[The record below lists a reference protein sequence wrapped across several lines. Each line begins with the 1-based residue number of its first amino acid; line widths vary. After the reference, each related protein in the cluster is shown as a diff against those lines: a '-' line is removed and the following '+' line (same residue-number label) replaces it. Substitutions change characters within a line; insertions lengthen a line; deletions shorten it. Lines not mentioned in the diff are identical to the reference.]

1 MVSCS
6 SYIFVCGISYTI
18 AWAFC
23 IVRLNS
29 KGSAK
34 AYDWGWTRRIPTL
47 LFIYVYADNAA
58 TTRLSNKAFES
69 MLPYLQNEYGNA
81 SQLYSFA
88 RFPKKVLK
96 EARQVIAN
104 CIGAQPSEIFFTS
117 CGTESDNWVIN
128 GAVQQHLPIVTSSIE
143 HHAIL
148 RPCESAKR
156 CGCSV
161 SLLPVTKEGIV
172 LSSSVKEVVHSSCG
186 LLSVMYANNEIGTIQ
201 PIKELATIAHENGWL
216 MHTDAVQAIGHTR
229 INVRELGVDMLSASA
244 HKFNGPKGIGFLY
257 IKEGVNWPA
266 LIKGGTQENGLR
278 AGTENVAS
286 IVGMATALEENV
298 ISICENES
306 HLAHLE
312 EILISNLSRSGIA
325 FYRNGAENHIK
336 GNVSLSF
343 PNRSGESIMHR
354 LDLKGIC
361 VSTGSACDSKETQIS
376 HVLKAIGLEEMLAK
390 GTIRISLSKYNTEQ
404 DMITIVQVLVGILKE
419 ESVK

>member
-1 MVSCS
+1 M
-6 SYIFVCGISYTI
+6 
-18 AWAFC
+18 
-23 IVRLNS
+23 
-29 KGSAK
+29 KE
-34 AYDWGWTRRIPTL
+34 
-47 LFIYVYADNAA
+47 YVYADNAA

-88 RFPKKVLK
+88 RLPKKALK

-306 HLAHLE
+306 YLAHLE
-312 EILISNLSRSGIA
+312 EILISNLSRSGIV
-325 FYRNGAENHIK
+325 FYRNGAENHIR

-404 DMITIVQVLVGILKE
+404 DMIKIVQVLVGILKE

>member
-1 MVSCS
+1 M
-6 SYIFVCGISYTI
+6 
-18 AWAFC
+18 
-23 IVRLNS
+23 
-29 KGSAK
+29 KE
-34 AYDWGWTRRIPTL
+34 
-47 LFIYVYADNAA
+47 YVYADNAA
-58 TTRLSNKAFES
+58 TTRLSNKAFEC

-88 RFPKKVLK
+88 RSPKKALK
-96 EARQVIAN
+96 EARQVIAT
-104 CIGAQPSEIFFTS
+104 CIGAQPSEIYFTS

-390 GTIRISLSKYNTEQ
+390 GTIRISLSKYNTEH
-404 DMITIVQVLVGILKE
+404 DMMKIVQVLVGILKE

>member
-1 MVSCS
+1 M
-6 SYIFVCGISYTI
+6 
-18 AWAFC
+18 
-23 IVRLNS
+23 
-29 KGSAK
+29 KE
-34 AYDWGWTRRIPTL
+34 
-47 LFIYVYADNAA
+47 YVYADNAA
-58 TTRLSNKAFES
+58 TTRLSDKAFES

-88 RFPKKVLK
+88 RLPKKALK

-104 CIGAQPSEIFFTS
+104 CIGAQPDEIFFTS

-161 SLLPVTKEGIV
+161 SLLPVTKDGIV

-201 PIKELATIAHENGWL
+201 PIKELVTIAHENGWL
-216 MHTDAVQAIGHTR
+216 MHTDAVQAMGHTR

-257 IKEGVNWPA
+257 IKEGINWPA
-266 LIKGGTQENGLR
+266 LIKGGTQEYGLR

-298 ISICENES
+298 ASVCENEAY
-306 HLAHLE
+306 LTHLE
-312 EILISNLSRSGIA
+312 EMLISNLSDSGVL
-325 FYRNGAENHIK
+325 FYRNGAGNHIK
-336 GNVSLSF
+336 GNISLSF
-343 PNRSGESIMHR
+343 PNRSGEAIMHR
-354 LDLKGIC
+354 LDLMGIC
-361 VSTGSACDSKETQIS
+361 VSTGSACDSQDTQVS
-376 HVLKAIGLEEMLAK
+376 HVLKAIGLEETLAK
-390 GTIRISLSKYNTEQ
+390 GTIRISLGKYNTEQ
-404 DMITIVQVLVGILKE
+404 DVMKIVQVLIGIFKE
-419 ESVK
+419 RVR

>member
-1 MVSCS
+1 M
-6 SYIFVCGISYTI
+6 
-18 AWAFC
+18 
-23 IVRLNS
+23 
-29 KGSAK
+29 KE
-34 AYDWGWTRRIPTL
+34 
-47 LFIYVYADNAA
+47 YVYADNAA

-88 RFPKKVLK
+88 RLPKKALK

-172 LSSSVKEVVHSSCG
+172 LSSFVKEVVHSSCG

-390 GTIRISLSKYNTEQ
+390 GTIRISLSKYNTEH
-404 DMITIVQVLVGILKE
+404 DMMKIVQVLVGILKE
-419 ESVK
+419 ESVN

>member
-1 MVSCS
+1 M
-6 SYIFVCGISYTI
+6 
-18 AWAFC
+18 
-23 IVRLNS
+23 
-29 KGSAK
+29 KE
-34 AYDWGWTRRIPTL
+34 
-47 LFIYVYADNAA
+47 YVYADNAA

-88 RFPKKVLK
+88 RSSKKALK
-96 EARQVIAN
+96 EARLVIAN
-104 CIGAQPSEIFFTS
+104 CIGAQPSEIYFTS

-128 GAVQQHLPIVTSSIE
+128 GAAQQHLPIVTSSIE

-148 RPCESAKR
+148 RPCESAKL

-172 LSSSVKEVVHSSCG
+172 LSSSFKEVVHSSRG

-229 INVRELGVDMLSASA
+229 INVRDLGIDMLSASA

-257 IKEGVNWPA
+257 IKNGVNWPS
-266 LIKGGTQENGLR
+266 LIKGGAQEKGQR

-312 EILISNLSRSGIA
+312 EILISNLSRSGIV
-325 FYRNGAENHIK
+325 FYRNGAENHIR

-361 VSTGSACDSKETQIS
+361 VSTGSACDSKDTQIS
-376 HVLKAIGLEEMLAK
+376 HVLKALGMEEMLAK
-390 GTIRISLSKYNTEQ
+390 GTIRISLSKYNTEK
-404 DMITIVQVLVGILKE
+404 DVIKIVQALIDILE
-419 ESVK
+419 EKIN

>member
-1 MVSCS
+1 M
-6 SYIFVCGISYTI
+6 
-18 AWAFC
+18 
-23 IVRLNS
+23 
-29 KGSAK
+29 KE
-34 AYDWGWTRRIPTL
+34 
-47 LFIYVYADNAA
+47 YVYADNAA

-88 RFPKKVLK
+88 RLPKKALK

-257 IKEGVNWPA
+257 IKEGVNWPT

-312 EILISNLSRSGIA
+312 EILISNLSRSGIV
-325 FYRNGAENHIK
+325 FYRNGAENHIR

-376 HVLKAIGLEEMLAK
+376 HVLKAIGLEVMLAK

-404 DMITIVQVLVGILKE
+404 DMIKIVQVLVGILKE

>member
-1 MVSCS
+1 M
-6 SYIFVCGISYTI
+6 
-18 AWAFC
+18 
-23 IVRLNS
+23 
-29 KGSAK
+29 KE
-34 AYDWGWTRRIPTL
+34 
-47 LFIYVYADNAA
+47 YVYADNAA

-88 RFPKKVLK
+88 RSPKKALK

-201 PIKELATIAHENGWL
+201 PIRELATIAHENGWL
-216 MHTDAVQAIGHTR
+216 MHTDAVQAMGHTR

-343 PNRSGESIMHR
+343 PNRSGETIMHR

-390 GTIRISLSKYNTEQ
+390 GTIRISLSKYNTEY
-404 DMITIVQVLVGILKE
+404 DMMKIVQVLVGILKE
-419 ESVK
+419 ESVN

>member
-1 MVSCS
+1 M
-6 SYIFVCGISYTI
+6 
-18 AWAFC
+18 
-23 IVRLNS
+23 
-29 KGSAK
+29 KE
-34 AYDWGWTRRIPTL
+34 
-47 LFIYVYADNAA
+47 YVYADNAA
-58 TTRLSNKAFES
+58 TTRLSDKAFES

-88 RFPKKVLK
+88 RSPKKALK
-96 EARQVIAN
+96 EARQVIAT
-104 CIGAQPSEIFFTS
+104 CIGAQPSEIYFTS

-201 PIKELATIAHENGWL
+201 PIRELATIAHENGWL
-216 MHTDAVQAIGHTR
+216 MHTDAVQAMGHTR

-266 LIKGGTQENGLR
+266 LIKGGAQENGLR

-343 PNRSGESIMHR
+343 PNWSGESIMHR

-390 GTIRISLSKYNTEQ
+390 GTIRISLSKYNTEH
-404 DMITIVQVLVGILKE
+404 DMMKIVQVLVGILKE
-419 ESVK
+419 ESVN

>member
-1 MVSCS
+1 M
-6 SYIFVCGISYTI
+6 
-18 AWAFC
+18 
-23 IVRLNS
+23 
-29 KGSAK
+29 KE
-34 AYDWGWTRRIPTL
+34 
-47 LFIYVYADNAA
+47 YVYADNAA

-88 RFPKKVLK
+88 RLPKKALK

-257 IKEGVNWPA
+257 IKEGVNWPT

-306 HLAHLE
+306 YLAHLE
-312 EILISNLSRSGIA
+312 EILISNLSRSGIV

-361 VSTGSACDSKETQIS
+361 VSTGSACDSKDTQIS
-376 HVLKAIGLEEMLAK
+376 HVLKAIGLEVMLAK

-404 DMITIVQVLVGILKE
+404 DMIKIVQVLVGILKE
-419 ESVK
+419 ESVKGGVI

>member
-1 MVSCS
+1 M
-6 SYIFVCGISYTI
+6 
-18 AWAFC
+18 
-23 IVRLNS
+23 
-29 KGSAK
+29 KE
-34 AYDWGWTRRIPTL
+34 
-47 LFIYVYADNAA
+47 YVYADNAA
-58 TTRLSNKAFES
+58 TTRLSNKAFEC

-88 RFPKKVLK
+88 RLPKKALK

-404 DMITIVQVLVGILKE
+404 DMIKIVRVLVGILKE

>member
-1 MVSCS
+1 M
-6 SYIFVCGISYTI
+6 
-18 AWAFC
+18 
-23 IVRLNS
+23 
-29 KGSAK
+29 KE
-34 AYDWGWTRRIPTL
+34 
-47 LFIYVYADNAA
+47 YVYADNAA

-88 RFPKKVLK
+88 RLPKKALK

-257 IKEGVNWPA
+257 IKEGVNWPT

-390 GTIRISLSKYNTEQ
+390 GTIRISLSKYNTEH
-404 DMITIVQVLVGILKE
+404 DMMKIVQVLVGILKE
-419 ESVK
+419 ESVN

>member
-1 MVSCS
+1 M
-6 SYIFVCGISYTI
+6 
-18 AWAFC
+18 
-23 IVRLNS
+23 
-29 KGSAK
+29 KE
-34 AYDWGWTRRIPTL
+34 
-47 LFIYVYADNAA
+47 YVYADNAA

-88 RFPKKVLK
+88 RLPKKALK

-148 RPCESAKR
+148 RPCESAKLS
-156 CGCSV
+156 GCSV

-172 LSSSVKEVVHSSCG
+172 LLSSVKEVVHSSCG

-257 IKEGVNWPA
+257 IKEGVNWPT

-306 HLAHLE
+306 YLAHLE
-312 EILISNLSRSGIA
+312 EILISNLSRSGIV
-325 FYRNGAENHIK
+325 FYRNGAENHIR

-376 HVLKAIGLEEMLAK
+376 HVLKAIGLEVMLAK

-404 DMITIVQVLVGILKE
+404 DMIKIVQVLVGILKE
-419 ESVK
+419 ESVN

>member
-1 MVSCS
+1 M
-6 SYIFVCGISYTI
+6 
-18 AWAFC
+18 
-23 IVRLNS
+23 
-29 KGSAK
+29 KE
-34 AYDWGWTRRIPTL
+34 
-47 LFIYVYADNAA
+47 YVYADNAA
-58 TTRLSNKAFES
+58 TTRLSDKAFES

-88 RFPKKVLK
+88 RSPKKALK

-266 LIKGGTQENGLR
+266 LIKGGAQENGLR

-343 PNRSGESIMHR
+343 PNWSGESIMHR

-390 GTIRISLSKYNTEQ
+390 GTIRISLSKYNTEH
-404 DMITIVQVLVGILKE
+404 DMMKIVQVLVGILKE
-419 ESVK
+419 ESVN

>member
-1 MVSCS
+1 M
-6 SYIFVCGISYTI
+6 
-18 AWAFC
+18 
-23 IVRLNS
+23 
-29 KGSAK
+29 KE
-34 AYDWGWTRRIPTL
+34 
-47 LFIYVYADNAA
+47 YVYADNAA
-58 TTRLSNKAFES
+58 TTRLSNKAFEC

-88 RFPKKVLK
+88 RLPKKALK

-257 IKEGVNWPA
+257 IKEGVNWPT

-306 HLAHLE
+306 YLAHLE
-312 EILISNLSRSGIA
+312 EILISNLSRSGIV
-325 FYRNGAENHIK
+325 FYRNGAENHIR

-361 VSTGSACDSKETQIS
+361 VSTGSACDSKDTQIS

-390 GTIRISLSKYNTEQ
+390 GTIRISLSKYNTEH
-404 DMITIVQVLVGILKE
+404 DMMKIVQVLVGILKE
-419 ESVK
+419 ESVN

>member
-1 MVSCS
+1 M
-6 SYIFVCGISYTI
+6 
-18 AWAFC
+18 
-23 IVRLNS
+23 
-29 KGSAK
+29 KE
-34 AYDWGWTRRIPTL
+34 
-47 LFIYVYADNAA
+47 YVYADNAA

-88 RFPKKVLK
+88 RLPKKALK

-161 SLLPVTKEGIV
+161 SLVPVTKEGIV
-172 LSSSVKEVVHSSCG
+172 LSSSVKEVVHSSCC

-306 HLAHLE
+306 YLAHLE

-390 GTIRISLSKYNTEQ
+390 GTIRISLSKYNTEH
-404 DMITIVQVLVGILKE
+404 DMMKIVQVLVGILKE
-419 ESVK
+419 ESVN

>member
-1 MVSCS
+1 M
-6 SYIFVCGISYTI
+6 
-18 AWAFC
+18 
-23 IVRLNS
+23 
-29 KGSAK
+29 KE
-34 AYDWGWTRRIPTL
+34 
-47 LFIYVYADNAA
+47 YVYADNAA

-88 RFPKKVLK
+88 RLPKKALK

-148 RPCESAKR
+148 RPCEAAKR

-216 MHTDAVQAIGHTR
+216 MHTDAVQAMGHTR
-229 INVRELGVDMLSASA
+229 INVRELGIDMLSASA

-257 IKEGVNWPA
+257 IKEGIDWPS
-266 LIKGGTQENGLR
+266 LIKGGAQEKGLR
-278 AGTENVAS
+278 AGTENVAL

-306 HLAHLE
+306 YLAHLE
-312 EILISNLSRSGIA
+312 EILISNLSRSGIV
-325 FYRNGAENHIK
+325 FYRNGAENHIR

-404 DMITIVQVLVGILKE
+404 DMIKIVQVLVGILKE

>member
-1 MVSCS
+1 M
-6 SYIFVCGISYTI
+6 
-18 AWAFC
+18 
-23 IVRLNS
+23 
-29 KGSAK
+29 KE
-34 AYDWGWTRRIPTL
+34 
-47 LFIYVYADNAA
+47 YVYADNAA

-88 RFPKKVLK
+88 RLPKKALK

-312 EILISNLSRSGIA
+312 EILISNLSRSGIV
-325 FYRNGAENHIK
+325 FYRNGAENHIR

-361 VSTGSACDSKETQIS
+361 VSTGSACDSKDTQIS
-376 HVLKAIGLEEMLAK
+376 HVLKAIGLEVMLAK
-390 GTIRISLSKYNTEQ
+390 GTIRISLSKYNTEH
-404 DMITIVQVLVGILKE
+404 DMMKIVQVLVGILKE

>member
-1 MVSCS
+1 M
-6 SYIFVCGISYTI
+6 
-18 AWAFC
+18 
-23 IVRLNS
+23 
-29 KGSAK
+29 KE
-34 AYDWGWTRRIPTL
+34 
-47 LFIYVYADNAA
+47 YVYADNAA
-58 TTRLSNKAFES
+58 TTRLSNKAFER

-88 RFPKKVLK
+88 RLPKKALK

-257 IKEGVNWPA
+257 IKEGVNWPT

-306 HLAHLE
+306 YLAHLE
-312 EILISNLSRSGIA
+312 EILISNLSRSGIV
-325 FYRNGAENHIK
+325 FYRNGAENHIR

-361 VSTGSACDSKETQIS
+361 VSTGSACDSKDTQIS

-404 DMITIVQVLVGILKE
+404 DMIKIVQVLVGILKE

>member
-1 MVSCS
+1 M
-6 SYIFVCGISYTI
+6 
-18 AWAFC
+18 
-23 IVRLNS
+23 
-29 KGSAK
+29 KE
-34 AYDWGWTRRIPTL
+34 
-47 LFIYVYADNAA
+47 YVYADNAA

-88 RFPKKVLK
+88 RLPKKALK

-257 IKEGVNWPA
+257 IKEGVNWPT

-312 EILISNLSRSGIA
+312 EILISNLSRSGIV
-325 FYRNGAENHIK
+325 FYRNGAENHIR

-390 GTIRISLSKYNTEQ
+390 GTIRISLSKYNTEH
-404 DMITIVQVLVGILKE
+404 DMMKIVQVLVGILKE
-419 ESVK
+419 ESVN

>member
-1 MVSCS
+1 M
-6 SYIFVCGISYTI
+6 
-18 AWAFC
+18 
-23 IVRLNS
+23 
-29 KGSAK
+29 KE
-34 AYDWGWTRRIPTL
+34 
-47 LFIYVYADNAA
+47 YVYADNAA

-88 RFPKKVLK
+88 RLPKKALK

-390 GTIRISLSKYNTEQ
+390 GTIRISLSKYNTEH
-404 DMITIVQVLVGILKE
+404 DMIKIVQVLVGILKE

>member
-1 MVSCS
+1 M
-6 SYIFVCGISYTI
+6 
-18 AWAFC
+18 
-23 IVRLNS
+23 
-29 KGSAK
+29 KE
-34 AYDWGWTRRIPTL
+34 
-47 LFIYVYADNAA
+47 YVYADNAA

-88 RFPKKVLK
+88 RLTKKALK

-390 GTIRISLSKYNTEQ
+390 GTIRISLSKYNTEH
-404 DMITIVQVLVGILKE
+404 DMMKIVQVLVGILKE
-419 ESVK
+419 ESVN

>member
-1 MVSCS
+1 M
-6 SYIFVCGISYTI
+6 
-18 AWAFC
+18 
-23 IVRLNS
+23 
-29 KGSAK
+29 KE
-34 AYDWGWTRRIPTL
+34 
-47 LFIYVYADNAA
+47 YVYADNAA

-88 RFPKKVLK
+88 RLPKKALK

-143 HHAIL
+143 HHEML

-161 SLLPVTKEGIV
+161 SLLPVTKEGSV

-306 HLAHLE
+306 YLAHLE

-390 GTIRISLSKYNTEQ
+390 GTIRISLSKYNTEH
-404 DMITIVQVLVGILKE
+404 DMMKIVQVLVGILKE

>member
-1 MVSCS
+1 M
-6 SYIFVCGISYTI
+6 
-18 AWAFC
+18 
-23 IVRLNS
+23 
-29 KGSAK
+29 KE
-34 AYDWGWTRRIPTL
+34 
-47 LFIYVYADNAA
+47 YVYADNAA
-58 TTRLSNKAFES
+58 TTRLSNKAFEC

-88 RFPKKVLK
+88 RSPKKALK
-96 EARQVIAN
+96 EARQVIAT
-104 CIGAQPSEIFFTS
+104 CIGAQPSEIYFTS

-216 MHTDAVQAIGHTR
+216 MHTDAVQAMGHTR

-390 GTIRISLSKYNTEQ
+390 GTIRISLSKYSAEH
-404 DMITIVQVLVGILKE
+404 DMMKIVQVLVGILKE
-419 ESVK
+419 ESVN

>member
-1 MVSCS
+1 M
-6 SYIFVCGISYTI
+6 
-18 AWAFC
+18 
-23 IVRLNS
+23 
-29 KGSAK
+29 KE
-34 AYDWGWTRRIPTL
+34 
-47 LFIYVYADNAA
+47 YVYADNAA

-88 RFPKKVLK
+88 RLPKKALK

-257 IKEGVNWPA
+257 IKEGVNWPT

-306 HLAHLE
+306 YLAHLE
-312 EILISNLSRSGIA
+312 EILISNLSRSGIV
-325 FYRNGAENHIK
+325 FYRNGAENHIR

-404 DMITIVQVLVGILKE
+404 DMIKIVQVLVGILKE
-419 ESVK
+419 ESVN

>member
-1 MVSCS
+1 M
-6 SYIFVCGISYTI
+6 
-18 AWAFC
+18 
-23 IVRLNS
+23 
-29 KGSAK
+29 KE
-34 AYDWGWTRRIPTL
+34 
-47 LFIYVYADNAA
+47 YVYADNAA

-88 RFPKKVLK
+88 RLPKKALK

-257 IKEGVNWPA
+257 IKEGVNWPT

-306 HLAHLE
+306 YLAHLE
-312 EILISNLSRSGIA
+312 EILISNLSRSGIV
-325 FYRNGAENHIK
+325 FYRNGAENHIR

-376 HVLKAIGLEEMLAK
+376 HVLKAIGLEVMLAK

-404 DMITIVQVLVGILKE
+404 DMIKIVQVLVGILKE

>member
-1 MVSCS
+1 M
-6 SYIFVCGISYTI
+6 
-18 AWAFC
+18 
-23 IVRLNS
+23 
-29 KGSAK
+29 KE
-34 AYDWGWTRRIPTL
+34 
-47 LFIYVYADNAA
+47 YVYADNAA

-88 RFPKKVLK
+88 RLPKKALK

-161 SLLPVTKEGIV
+161 SLLPVTKDGIV

-216 MHTDAVQAIGHTR
+216 MHTDAVQAMGHTR

-390 GTIRISLSKYNTEQ
+390 GTIRISLSKYNTEH
-404 DMITIVQVLVGILKE
+404 DMMKIVQVLVGILKE
-419 ESVK
+419 ESVN